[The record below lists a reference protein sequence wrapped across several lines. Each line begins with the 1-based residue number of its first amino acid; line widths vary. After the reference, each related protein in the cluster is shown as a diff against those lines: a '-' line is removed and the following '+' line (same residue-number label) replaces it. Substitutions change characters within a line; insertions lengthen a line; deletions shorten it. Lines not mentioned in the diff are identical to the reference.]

1 MAKYFGT
8 NGVRG
13 KFDKLNP
20 ELALMLARAAG
31 EYFKKGKIIVARD
44 GRLTGETLRNA
55 IVAGLMS
62 VGCDVVDIGIAP
74 SPVAEFLIKK
84 EKADAALIITA
95 SHNPPEWNGIKI
107 VDGKCISVSKERGEE
122 IEKLMGKTRNAEW
135 DKTGNFCKCG
145 DFISEYLEAVKK
157 HVDIEKIKKRKPKL
171 VLDCGNGTAPIIA
184 PVLFRELGCEVVL
197 LNEEIDGRFPGRSS
211 EPSEENI
218 GELIEKV
225 PKENADM
232 GVAWDGD
239 CDRVVIVDEKG
250 RFVIGDKVFAI
261 CELLKLKE
269 KKGDVVTTV
278 ATSRAVEDIADK
290 FGVKVHYTRIGA
302 PYLSEE
308 MAKGKAV
315 IGGEEVGGIILPE
328 ISLAKD
334 GFSSIAKIVEALC
347 EKKASE
353 MADEVPSYVNVKEKI
368 PADGKEKKRIVEKM
382 KKYAKENSLDFI
394 DIDGVRI
401 NFEDGWLIVRA
412 SGTENYVRIF
422 AESKSEDKAKE
433 HLEKYKKI
441 ATAQ

>member
-20 ELALMLARAAG
+20 ELALTLAKAAG

-55 IVAGLMS
+55 VVAGLMS
-62 VGCDVVDIGIAP
+62 VGCEVLDIGIAP

-107 VDGKCISVSKERGEE
+107 IDGKCISVSRERGED
-122 IEKLMGKTRNAEW
+122 IEKLMGKTVNAEW

-145 DFISEYLEAVKK
+145 DFISEYLDAVKK

-197 LNEEIDGRFPGRSS
+197 LNEEIDGRFPGRPS

-218 GELIEKV
+218 KELLEKV
-225 PKENADM
+225 PKEKADM

-250 RFVIGDKVFAI
+250 GFVIGDKVFAV

-278 ATSRAVEDIADK
+278 ATSKAVEDIADK
-290 FGVKVHYTRIGA
+290 FGVKVRYTRIGA

-347 EKKASE
+347 EKKVSE
-353 MADEVPSYVNVKEKI
+353 MVDEVPSYVNVKEKI
-368 PADGKEKKRIVEKM
+368 PADEKEKKKIVERM
-382 KKYAKENSLDFI
+382 KRYAKENSLDFI

-422 AESKSEDKAKE
+422 GESKSGEKAKE

-441 ATAQ
+441 ALG